1 MSAQNDSKVPRR
13 QFLQTAAAATAGFTI
28 VPRHVL
34 AGSGQLAPSDRF
46 NVAGVGIGGM
56 GRANLINLAS
66 QNIVALCD
74 ADWGYAGA
82 AFDKLGA
89 DAAQAEQR
97 LASAAADGGR
107 RRRPRRAARRAQMRQ
122 RSIEQVANMK
132 RLSEAYGKAAQVH
145 RLPRDARQA
154 EGHRRRGGRHARSP
168 ARRHRAGRDGSRQ
181 ARLRAEAAHLVG
193 RRGAAAGEEGGRHEG
208 RHADGQPGPLVRRR
222 AAGER
227 AHLGRHHRR
236 GARSARLDEPPAR
249 LLAAGDPAARGRQ
262 DRGGRTCAGT

>member
-34 AGSGQLAPSDRF
+34 AGSGQVAPSDRF

-56 GRANLINLAS
+56 GRANLTNLAS

-74 ADWGYAGA
+74 VDWGYAGA

-89 DAAQAEQR
+89 DAAQMEER
-97 LASAAADGGR
+97 LSRPPATAAAGGD
-107 RRRPRRAARRAQMRQ
+107 PAVAARQAEMRQ
-122 RSIEQVANMK
+122 RNVEQVANMK
-132 RLSEAYGKAAQVH
+132 RLVGGLRQGRQVL
-145 RLPRDARQA
+145 RLPRDAREA

-193 RRGAAAGEEGGRHEG
+193 RRGAPAREEGRRHEA
-208 RHADGQPGPLVRRR
+208 RHADGQPGPLLRRC

-236 GARSARLDEPPAR
+236 GARGARLDEPPAR
-249 LLAAGDPAARGRQ
+249 LLAAGHSAARGRQ
-262 DRGGRTCAGT
+262 DRGGGPAAGT

>member
-56 GRANLINLAS
+56 GRANLTNLAS

-89 DAAQAEQR
+89 DAAQMEER
-97 LASAAADGGR
+97 LPGR
-107 RRRPRRAARRAQMRQ
+107 RRRQ
-122 RSIEQVANMK
+122 
-132 RLSEAYGKAAQVH
+132 
-145 RLPRDARQA
+145 
-154 EGHRRRGGRHARSP
+154 
-168 ARRHRAGRDGSRQ
+168 
-181 ARLRAEAAHLVG
+181 
-193 RRGAAAGEEGGRHEG
+193 
-208 RHADGQPGPLVRRR
+208 
-222 AAGER
+222 
-227 AHLGRHHRR
+227 
-236 GARSARLDEPPAR
+236 PPAAIPR
-249 LLAAGDPAARGRQ
+249 SRPGRP
-262 DRGGRTCAGT
+262 RCGSATSSRWPT